1 MVIFE
6 LKSLRE
12 SDFGEYTCTATNR
25 HGAAASNFM
34 LTESKILE
42 ANSPRFTSQLRD
54 VVDLVDGQSVHL
66 GGDSV
71 TCCCRNYIRSF

>member
-25 HGAAASNFM
+25 HGTVKSGFR
-34 LTESKILE
+34 LTESKDLE
-42 ANSPRFTSQLRD
+42 AKTPRITSQLRD